1 MDPAT
6 ISLILV
12 QSITFV
18 LLVISETLPIADTP
32 YNGIIQGLL
41 HYFQSLQLPKPAP
54 TIVVA
59 NVS

>member
-6 ISLILV
+6 VSLIIV

-18 LLVISETLPIADTP
+18 LLVVSETLPIANTP
-32 YNGIIQGLL
+32 YNGIVQGLL
-41 HYFQSLQLPKPAP
+41 HYFQSLQVPKPPP

-59 NVS
+59 TPT